1 MHPIR
6 RASSARS
13 YHGDGFCDAPP
24 FDLGLDLD
32 DDPPVA
38 KVDEPNKSQVTSQ
51 EAGLS
56 KSSELDD
63 WDSETVREVCA
74 AADKVVTGKAPIHI
88 ILSDSLDE
96 FHTPDVTGVLGG
108 ASGSGS
114 TTSDPPMQKRTRRI
128 IKPTVVQRSPYI
140 DYNKTKTFTC
150 NEQVNKLHVAVLYYV
165 RNLPGTN
172 ATETR

>member
-1 MHPIR
+1 MHSIR

-13 YHGDGFCDAPP
+13 YHGDGFYDAPP

-32 DDPPVA
+32 DDSPVGT
-38 KVDEPNKSQVTSQ
+38 VDEPNKSQVTPQ

-56 KSSELDD
+56 KSSELDY

-88 ILSDSLDE
+88 IISDSPDE

-114 TTSDPPMQKRTRRI
+114 TTSGPPVQKRTRRI
-128 IKPTVVQRSPYI
+128 IKPAAVQRSPYI

-150 NEQVNKLHVAVLYYV
+150 NEQVNKLYALVLYYV
-165 RNLPGTN
+165 RNLPGAN
-172 ATETR
+172 VIETR